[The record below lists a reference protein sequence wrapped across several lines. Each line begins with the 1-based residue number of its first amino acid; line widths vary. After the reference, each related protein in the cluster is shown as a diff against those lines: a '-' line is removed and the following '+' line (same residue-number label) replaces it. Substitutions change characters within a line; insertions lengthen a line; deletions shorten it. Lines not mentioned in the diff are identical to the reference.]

1 MVQFFGGMTI
11 DDLII
16 HLCFVLFFLQWAEY
30 VLFAALLFAVCI
42 IFSIMAYFYTYIDPN
57 EIEAQ
62 LDEEEKQVKKD
73 PDLQEKEEK
82 EAEAVSRM

>member
-1 MVQFFGGMTI
+1 M
-11 DDLII
+11 
-16 HLCFVLFFLQWAEY
+16 
-30 VLFAALLFAVCI
+30 LFAALLFAVCI
-42 IFSIMAYFYTYIDPN
+42 IFAVMAYFYTYIDPN

>member
-1 MVQFFGGMTI
+1 M
-11 DDLII
+11 
-16 HLCFVLFFLQWAEY
+16 
-30 VLFAALLFAVCI
+30 LFAALLFAVCI

-73 PDLQEKEEK
+73 PDLQEKEEEK
-82 EAEAVSRM
+82 EVEAVSRM